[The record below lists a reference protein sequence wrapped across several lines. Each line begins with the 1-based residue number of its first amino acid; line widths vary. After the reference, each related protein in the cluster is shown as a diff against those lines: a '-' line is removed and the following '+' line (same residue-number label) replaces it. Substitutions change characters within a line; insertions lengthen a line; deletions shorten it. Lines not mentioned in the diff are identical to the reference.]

1 MVRHPVG
8 AATLPRLNEQDPEKD
23 SSYATDITGPPP
35 FLSCYHRIAEV
46 TSTRWTVLLFIQIM
60 TKEKGSK
67 FWHLT

>member
-8 AATLPRLNEQDPEKD
+8 AATLPRLNERDPEKD

-35 FLSCYHRIAEV
+35 FLSCYHRIAGV
-46 TSTRWTVLLFIQIM
+46 TRTRGVILLPIQII

-67 FWHLT
+67 F